1 MNIKE
6 KRKSLGLKQREMAE
20 VVNLTVENYNRT
32 EKGTY
37 ILTADRQQKAIAF
50 MNDYEKIYNEKVEL
64 INYYKNIKK
73 SS

>member
-6 KRKSLGLKQREMAE
+6 KRKSLGLKQREIAE

-37 ILTADRQQKAIAF
+37 VLTVDRQQKAIDF